1 MSSFDTGCLVAMFL
15 VLTCMVATLAV
26 RSIWKFRHEPPLT
39 PLRIGLLLLL
49 INGSSLLSVLLREDW
64 FLLVVMAG
72 VFFASVSWLIAWGM

>member
-49 INGSSLLSVLLREDW
+49 IIGSSLLSVLLREDW

-72 VFFASVSWLIAWGM
+72 VFFASVSWLIARGM